1 MKTAILTLA
10 LLALTYTSRDLS
22 NVDQTQPP
30 SKEETLRTYRAVYQD
45 LKQFDFSKTI
55 VRYNGIERASDP
67 IRVDNGLTLPSNNIN
82 SKQSPNR
89 NLSRNNDEYL
99 APGLEI
105 SLKADL
111 LNTAQQKVL
120 EIVYQHFKHFEIPV
134 SLEVPGLSLSNLV
147 IDLDPLDPSNLNMFF
162 SPDDNSVVLD
172 FQEIRL
178 SANGNID
185 VQKWVHLSGTV
196 GVKVRL
202 RRLTVKVVFLDGVR
216 DHNGLYK
223 PQVSVQVALI
233 DIPKDDLQIKV
244 DLSYIP
250 DFLANFIIKFIKGY
264 ALDSVKLFVN
274 QFVPGDG
281 TQQVNAIIANQYPIN
296 IPVNQTGLA
305 IDLDLSTLLTQKIRV
320 LQDRLLVSVDGIVT
334 TPEDTAPIRPN
345 PSIIHFDPK
354 DNDNILL
361 GISES
366 LVDSALN
373 SFANIDHHNIYSK
386 ILGPLKLQIKSNLD
400 ERTVTI
406 TQKDISLNRML
417 ISVDALYFG
426 FTVKAHYYI
435 DAGLVVNWI
444 DLNQGIVNIS
454 ITRVKVTDFNFD
466 CNIPIVQAYGHY
478 LKDFIETFGVL
489 VKGYEI
495 GFRPVSIPYNIK
507 FSKIGFE
514 LREGYMVILT
524 DVSV

>member
-1 MKTAILTLA
+1 MKTATLTLILLTLA
-10 LLALTYTSRDLS
+10 DTSHCLNNLDET
-22 NVDQTQPP
+22 QTP

-45 LKQFDFSKTI
+45 LQQFDLSNTI
-55 VRYNGIERASDP
+55 VRYNGVERPNST
-67 IRVDNGLTLPSNNIN
+67 IQTDNGLTNLANSTKANN
-82 SKQSPNR
+82 Q
-89 NLSRNNDEYL
+89 NLSGNNDEYL

-120 EIVYQHFKHFEIPV
+120 EIVYQHFKHFEMPV
-134 SLEVPGLSLSNLV
+134 SLEVPGLTLSNLV

-172 FQEIRL
+172 FQEISL

-196 GVKVRL
+196 KVKVHL
-202 RRLTVKVVFLDGVR
+202 RRLIVKVLFLDGIR
-216 DHNGLYK
+216 DNNGLYK
-223 PQVSVQVALI
+223 PQVLVKVTLI
-233 DIPKDDLQIKV
+233 DIPKDDLEIKV

-264 ALDSVKLFVN
+264 ALDSVKLFIY

-281 TQQVNAIIANQYPIN
+281 SKQVNQIIADQYPLD
-296 IPVNQTGLA
+296 IPVNQPGLG
-305 IDLDLSTLLTQKIRV
+305 IDLDLSTLLTRKIRV
-320 LQDRLLVSVDGIVT
+320 LEDRLLVSVDGIIT
-334 TPEDTAPIRPN
+334 TPEDPSPIRPT
-345 PSIIHFDPK
+345 PSIIDFDPK
-354 DNDNILL
+354 DTDNVLL

-400 ERTVTI
+400 ERTVSI
-406 TQKDISLNRML
+406 NKQDISLNKML
-417 ISVDALYFG
+417 ISVDAVYFG
-426 FTVKAHYYI
+426 FTIKAHYYI
-435 DAGLVVNWI
+435 DAGMVVNWI
-444 DLNQGIVNIS
+444 DLNEGIVNIS
-454 ITRVKVTDFNFD
+454 ITRVKVTDFKFE
-466 CNIPIVQAYGHY
+466 CNIPIVQKYGHY

-495 GFRPVSIPYNIK
+495 GFRPVVIPYNIK